1 MSEFLFVFRT
11 KFACN
16 FICFVTNNPYIC
28 YKIMQFII
36 MESVE
41 NKIEKHIIKRGRDKV
56 YLVDDFLR
64 YGSEGA
70 LRIALMRLVNK
81 DVLIR
86 VANGIYAYPK
96 IDNEYGMGVIP
107 PSTDRIA
114 QLIAKRD
121 KARIVPTGANAL
133 HTLGLSTQ
141 VPTNLTYLTDGTE
154 RNVKVYNHII
164 KFNFTSP
171 KNLSYK
177 SSKMQLVV
185 AALKEIGINNAS
197 DKDIE
202 KIKETLKSESKE
214 IIEQDL
220 TLAPAWIRKIIKE
233 VV

>member
-1 MSEFLFVFRT
+1 
-11 KFACN
+11 
-16 FICFVTNNPYIC
+16 
-28 YKIMQFII
+28 

-41 NKIEKHIIKRGRDKV
+41 HKIERHIIKRGRDKV

-70 LRIALMRLVNK
+70 VRLALMRLAKKEMV
-81 DVLIR
+81 VR

-96 IDNEYGMGVIP
+96 IDTQYGMGVIL

-121 KARIVPTGANAL
+121 KARIAPTGANAL
-133 HTLGLSTQ
+133 HILGLSTQ
-141 VPTNLTYLTDGTE
+141 VPTNIVYLTDGTE
-154 RNVKVYNHII
+154 RKVKVYNHTI
-164 KFNFTSP
+164 KFILTSP

-177 SSKMQLVV
+177 SSMMQLVV
-185 AALKEIGINNAS
+185 AALKEIGNNNVS
-197 DKDIE
+197 EEDVK
-202 KIKETLKSESKE
+202 KIKTALNKVSKE

-220 TLAPAWIRKIIKE
+220 TLAPVWIRKIIKE